1 MMDANQYH
9 RLPGRAGANTRLK
22 SLPTLLITLAMCL
35 TVAILPAAEGRT
47 VRVGVYDNA
56 PKIFIAESG
65 RPAGIFVDILNAVA
79 RNEGWRIEYVPGTWD
94 EGLQRLEDGK
104 IDLMPDMAYSS
115 EREKTMSFHSV
126 PVLSSWSQ
134 VYARRGS
141 NIKSML
147 DLNGLR
153 IAVLQGSV
161 QQTALEGLARGFGM
175 QLKLVPYANYEE
187 AFAAVLNREVDAV
200 VTNNYYGLLH
210 GRKLGLENTAVVFNP
225 STLFFAARKGMHADL
240 LAAIDDNLRSM
251 KAKPESAYYQALR
264 KWTSEN
270 VKLLVPMWLKLLG
283 LVIGIALIVSVAEAF
298 ALKVQVARR
307 TQELQESNRQM
318 EARVIERTAEL
329 AAAMEQAQ
337 EADRIKSAFLA
348 TMSHELRTPL
358 NSIIGF
364 TGILLQELPGELNEE
379 QHKQLS
385 MVQKSA
391 RHLLSLIN
399 DVLDISKIE
408 AGQLDIAVQPFSL
421 RSSLEKVANLVAPLA
436 EKKGLELRVDIAGD
450 IGNIVSD
457 QRRLEQIVLNLLS
470 NAVKFTEEGMIHLDC
485 RMEDARVAIRV
496 QDTGIGME
504 QQDLEKVFEP
514 FSQIDTGLTRKYEG
528 TGLGLSI
535 CKRLVELMGGDISV
549 TRTPGQGSMFM
560 LLLPLH
566 QGEW

>member
-549 TRTPGQGSMFM
+549 TSTPGQGSMFM